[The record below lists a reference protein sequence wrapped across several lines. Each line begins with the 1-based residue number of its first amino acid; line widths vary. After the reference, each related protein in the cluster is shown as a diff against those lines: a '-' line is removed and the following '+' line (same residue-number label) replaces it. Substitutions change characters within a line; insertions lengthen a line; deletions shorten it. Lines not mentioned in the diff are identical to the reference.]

1 LETLVLNNFLR
12 AFPEWA
18 RPLAAS
24 EAAFPFQ
31 PLLIFPRVAYYAWL
45 PQGRILPMSE
55 RVSVR
60 VPATGANLGCLFDC
74 GAIALSLYLDIRVRP
89 RSDNEIMVS
98 YHGVNA
104 DRISA
109 GADNLIARTMS
120 ETLRGWGK
128 THGFELEIENQI
140 PVGAGMGS
148 SAAAIVGAL
157 AASYRLAGRTLFDEE
172 IVSLAAHRE
181 GHPDNVAA
189 AWQGGFT
196 VAMEA
201 AGRVL
206 SYSCPVP
213 EPLGLVLVAP
223 NYALPTQEA
232 RKVLPENYSRADA
245 VHNLQRAA
253 VLTAQL
259 FSGKAEMHRCFFD
272 DRWHQSF
279 RAHLMPG
286 LPEVPAL
293 RHPALLGV
301 CLSGAGPSLL
311 AFTRGDAAAIGDLI
325 QRTLGEMQV
334 QAQVYRV
341 AADNRGAKG
350 WILPD

>member
-1 LETLVLNNFLR
+1 M
-12 AFPEWA
+12 
-18 RPLAAS
+18 
-24 EAAFPFQ
+24 
-31 PLLIFPRVAYYAWL
+31 
-45 PQGRILPMSE
+45 GE

-74 GAIALSLYLDIRVRP
+74 GALALSLYLDIRVTP
-89 RSDNEIMVS
+89 RVDEEIVVR
-98 YHGVNA
+98 YRGVNA
-104 DRISA
+104 DRIRL
-109 GADNLIARTMS
+109 GADNLIARTMR

-128 THGFELEIENQI
+128 TRGFELEIANQI
-140 PVGAGMGS
+140 PVGAGAGS

-157 AASYRLAGRTLFDEE
+157 AASYRLADFTLFDEE
-172 IVSLAAHRE
+172 IVSLAAQYE

-189 AWQGGFT
+189 AWHGGFT
-196 VAMEA
+196 VAVGSG
-201 AGRVL
+201 GRVR

-213 EPLGLVLVAP
+213 EPLGLVLVTP
-223 NYALPTQEA
+223 DYALPTEEA
-232 RKVLPENYSRADA
+232 RKVLPEKYSRADA

-259 FSGKAEMHRCFFD
+259 FSGKTELHRCFFD

-279 RAHLMPG
+279 RAHLVPG
-286 LPEVPAL
+286 LPEVLAL
-293 RHPALLGV
+293 KHPDLLGV

-311 AFTRGDAAAIGDLI
+311 AFTRGDTAAIGELI
-325 QRTLGEMQV
+325 RKTLDEKQV
-334 QAQVYRV
+334 KAQVHLV